1 MLAGLFQ
8 HNRPIAVISAQC
20 FCPPMKSIKT
30 AELRT
35 LVDWIVSEAEARWG
49 DDLPLDQDFYKAPSF
64 GSVFRDEDQPQSLG
78 YGSLA
83 DEIEFSRTSVL
94 AGGGDLLDIVAERVG
109 YLLLAVADTV
119 ERERDA

>member
-1 MLAGLFQ
+1 MT
-8 HNRPIAVISAQC
+8 N
-20 FCPPMKSIKT
+20 IKT

-49 DDLPLDQDFYKAPSF
+49 DELRLDQDFYKAPSL
-64 GSVFRDEDQPQSLG
+64 GSVFRDEEQPQPLC

-94 AGGGDLLDIVAERVG
+94 AGSDDLLDIVAERVG
-109 YLLLAVADTV
+109 YVLLAVADTV
-119 ERERDA
+119 ERERD